1 MGASCLDGIYYE
13 LSGDSVIRI
22 GEIRLEYIEGA
33 VRLVGVGE
41 DSAEAMDNRVHCAAF
56 RAAVIVLVEN
66 VVEMGTD

>member
-1 MGASCLDGIYYE
+1 MWASCLDGIYYE

-41 DSAEAMDNRVHCAAF
+41 YSAETMDYRIHCAAF
-56 RAAVIVLVEN
+56 TAAVVMLVEDRGE
-66 VVEMGTD
+66 VGSD